1 MVRLLELRIP
11 DIGLAM
17 LAPIFWLSK
26 ESAGVRQKVWVGNLP
41 SISSI
46 LTSCPP
52 SRIPYVRL
60 TGVAIQPFRVFD
72 TKLKC
77 LRISQ
82 KAALYVNIG
91 RGTKEWHVSKGR
103 RNQPPRLAWKNLGSL
118 ECT

>member
-82 KAALYVNIG
+82 KAALYVNI
-91 RGTKEWHVSKGR
+91 RLVEVR
-103 RNQPPRLAWKNLGSL
+103 RSGMCRREGGISLLASSGKI
-118 ECT
+118 

>member
-82 KAALYVNIG
+82 KAALYVNITLVEVRRSDMCRREG
-91 RGTKEWHVSKGR
+91 GISLLASRGKI
-103 RNQPPRLAWKNLGSL
+103 
-118 ECT
+118 